1 VLALDDGEEVA
12 PPGSRS
18 PQVRDSLL
26 SRREDSDGVRA
37 SRLTFA
43 GLELELT
50 GDADACARV
59 GRVARAGVPAAGS
72 IGPHSTAPTADTPAP
87 KFAASCRLA
96 SCRLQMVPPPAADR
110 ALPPPSGL
118 GWEWTAQGGEL
129 VTRFGGARVWRAPC
143 GAGGPATERTAF
155 EGTAWLAGDARAP
168 HHLLGGL
175 AVLLTHRLG
184 GGVFHAASVELD
196 GAVVAFIGP
205 SGAGKSTACRHV
217 EGAPLVS
224 VDRLA
229 LLPLGPVLPLE
240 PVLPLGPVPPLAPV
254 PPFGPLPPSGPRWFA
269 HPLPGGTRPLPDMP
283 GTLPCWRPL
292 AAVLRVR
299 RSATGTAII
308 APAPASAVTLL
319 RESTFQ
325 TGLQPSAELELLA
338 ALEQLV
344 QHVPVAR
351 LELQLGASLKPLLR
365 RWLKSQAEERR

>member
-1 VLALDDGEEVA
+1 VLALDAGEEA
-12 PPGSRS
+12 ILPGSRS
-18 PQVRDSLL
+18 LQAGNDSEL
-26 SRREDSDGVRA
+26 SRAESREGTRA
-37 SRLTFA
+37 ARVSFA

-50 GDADACARV
+50 GDAEACARI
-59 GRVARAGVPAAGS
+59 GRIARAGQPAAGA
-72 IGPHSTAPTADTPAP
+72 IRPDPLASTPNTPAP
-87 KFAASCRLA
+87 KFAASCRL
-96 SCRLQMVPPPAADR
+96 QMVPPPATER
-110 ALPPPSGL
+110 VPPPSGL
-118 GWEWTAQGGEL
+118 GWEWTGQGGEL
-129 VTRFGGARVWRAPC
+129 VTRFGGGRIWHALGGSEGSVFERRAF
-143 GAGGPATERTAF
+143 ERRAFEGTAF
-155 EGTAWLAGDARAP
+155 EGTAWLADDARAP

-217 EGAPLVS
+217 EGTPLVS

-229 LLPLGPVLPLE
+229 LLPLGPG
-240 PVLPLGPVPPLAPV
+240 LPLG
-254 PPFGPLPPSGPRWFA
+254 SRWSA
-269 HPLPGGTRPLPDMP
+269 HPLPGGTRPIPDMP
-283 GTLPCWRPL
+283 GAFPCWRPL
-292 AAVLRVR
+292 AAVLRVQQ
-299 RSATGTAII
+299 SATGTAII
-308 APAPASAVTLL
+308 RPVPASAVTLL

-325 TGLQPSAELELLA
+325 TGLRPSAEHELLA

>member
-12 PPGSRS
+12 PPGSRAL
-18 PQVRDSLL
+18 QARHDAGL
-26 SRREDSDGVRA
+26 SAPENRA
-37 SRLTFA
+37 RARAARVTFA
-43 GLELELT
+43 GIELELT
-50 GDADACARV
+50 GDADACARI
-59 GRVARAGVPAAGS
+59 GRVARSGMLPAAA
-72 IGPHSTAPTADTPAP
+72 IGRDPMAVVSNTPAP
-87 KFAASCRLA
+87 KFAASCRL
-96 SCRLQMVPPPAADR
+96 QMVPPPATDR
-110 ALPPPSGL
+110 VLPQSGL
-118 GWEWTAQGGEL
+118 GWDWTAQGGEL
-129 VTRFGGARVWRAPC
+129 VTRFGGARLWQAPD
-143 GAGGPATERTAF
+143 GAF
-155 EGTAWLAGDARAP
+155 EAAAWLADDAPAP

-229 LLPLGPVLPLE
+229 LLPLG
-240 PVLPLGPVPPLAPV
+240 
-254 PPFGPLPPSGPRWFA
+254 SGWFA
-269 HPLPGGTRPLPDMP
+269 HPLPGGTRPIPDMP
-283 GTLPCWRPL
+283 GALPCWRPL

-299 RSATGTAII
+299 QSATGTAIV

-325 TGLQPSAELELLA
+325 TGLRPSAEHELLA

-365 RWLKSQAEERR
+365 RWLNSQAEDPR